1 MSSTNKEQEEL
12 WNGRLG
18 KGFLYAGDYID
29 RLVSPFTQKVIEAV
43 KPKPDDRILDVGC
56 GGGSTTLLLAEAGAD
71 IRGIDISKKM
81 ISSAKNRSKNFSNI
95 SFETGDAADISLIP
109 VYSKIFSR
117 FGVMFFSNPVGAFS
131 NLRKGLRPG
140 GSITFVCWQAMEKNQ
155 WINFAAE
162 TLLPFQPKSL
172 PKPDPR
178 SPGGFAFGERAYIEE
193 ILRESGYAN
202 IRVNPLETEFNLGKS
217 VEEIMIFNEN
227 VGPLSGLLETLDEK
241 NSARATQ
248 ALRDKVEN
256 LMDNDGLFLS
266 AAAWLVTAMVG

>member
-43 KPKPDDRILDVGC
+43 NPKPDDRILDVGC

-117 FGVMFFSNPVGAFS
+117 FGVVFSSNPVGAFS
-131 NLRKGLRPG
+131 NLRKGLRPSE
-140 GSITFVCWQAMEKNQ
+140 SITFIC
-155 WINFAAE
+155 
-162 TLLPFQPKSL
+162 
-172 PKPDPR
+172 
-178 SPGGFAFGERAYIEE
+178 
-193 ILRESGYAN
+193 
-202 IRVNPLETEFNLGKS
+202 
-217 VEEIMIFNEN
+217 
-227 VGPLSGLLETLDEK
+227 
-241 NSARATQ
+241 
-248 ALRDKVEN
+248 
-256 LMDNDGLFLS
+256 
-266 AAAWLVTAMVG
+266 

>member
-1 MSSTNKEQEEL
+1 M
-12 WNGRLG
+12 
-18 KGFLYAGDYID
+18 
-29 RLVSPFTQKVIEAV
+29 
-43 KPKPDDRILDVGC
+43 
-56 GGGSTTLLLAEAGAD
+56 LLAEAGAD

-81 ISSAKNRSKNFSNI
+81 ISSAKKRSKNVSNI

-155 WINFAAE
+155 WINFVAK
-162 TLLPFQPKSL
+162 TLLPFQPKNL

-178 SPGGFAFGERAYIEE
+178 HPGGFAFGERAYIEE

-227 VGPLSGLLETLDEK
+227 IGPLSGLLETLDDSS
-241 NSARATQ
+241 SARATQ
-248 ALRDKVEN
+248 ALRDKVED

>member
-1 MSSTNKEQEEL
+1 M
-12 WNGRLG
+12 
-18 KGFLYAGDYID
+18 
-29 RLVSPFTQKVIEAV
+29 
-43 KPKPDDRILDVGC
+43 
-56 GGGSTTLLLAEAGAD
+56 LLAEAGAD

-81 ISSAKNRSKNFSNI
+81 ISSAMNRWKNISNI

-117 FGVMFFSNPVGAFS
+117 FGVTFFSNLVGAFS
-131 NLRKGLRPG
+131 NLRKELRPG
-140 GSITFVCWQAMEKNQ
+140 GSITFVCWQAMKKNR

-162 TLLPFQPKSL
+162 ILLPFQPKNL

-193 ILRESGYAN
+193 ILRKSGYAN

-217 VEEIMIFNEN
+217 VEKIMIFNSN
-227 VGPLSGLLETLDEK
+227 IGPLSGLLETLDDS
-241 NSARATQ
+241 NSARVTH
-248 ALRDKVEN
+248 ALRDKVED
-256 LMDNDGLFLS
+256 LMGKKDGLFLS

>member
-43 KPKPDDRILDVGC
+43 NPKPDDRILDVGC

-81 ISSAKNRSKNFSNI
+81 ISSAKNRSKNISNI

-131 NLRKGLRPG
+131 NLKKGLRPG
-140 GSITFVCWQAMEKNQ
+140 GSITFICWQALEKNR

-162 TLLPFQPKSL
+162 TLLPFQPKNL

-178 SPGGFAFGERAYIEE
+178 SPGGFAFGEKAYIEE

-217 VEEIMIFNEN
+217 VEEVMNFNEN

-248 ALRDKVEN
+248 ALRDKVED
-256 LMDNDGLFLS
+256 LMDNDGLFFS
-266 AAAWLVTAMVG
+266 AAAW